1 MILCLDMNLIGV
13 SSGSAC
19 TTGSLEPSHVLL
31 AMGIP
36 AEYAHGSLRLSL
48 GRDNTDDDVDYF
60 LDVFPGV
67 VKRLREMSPV
77 YNK

>member
-1 MILCLDMNLIGV
+1 MNLIGV

-36 AEYAHGSLRLSL
+36 AENAHGSLRLSL
-48 GRDNTDDDVDYF
+48 GRDNTAEDIDYF

-67 VKRLREMSPV
+67 VNRLREMSPV